1 MKVDEEKAGV
11 KKLDPT
17 SYKRRQP
24 EQGEDALKTSCE
36 AQGGG
41 GSENSVFTTISALLV
56 GDYRELSLSLTL
68 GSVSLKLVDQCA
80 MS

>member
-41 GSENSVFTTISALLV
+41 CLRI
-56 GDYRELSLSLTL
+56 LSLPPYQHS
-68 GSVSLKLVDQCA
+68 
-80 MS
+80 

>member
-36 AQGGG
+36 AQGG
-41 GSENSVFTTISALLV
+41 SENSVFTTISALLV
-56 GDYRELSLSLTL
+56 GDYRELSLPLTL